1 MKHKKLLVMALAA
14 VMSVSALTVSA
25 IAKTPTDSTQETTA
39 QASRCQS
46 RHGRHGAKEEIQAPE
61 NAIGKDA
68 AKEAALKDANL
79 TEADTEK
86 VRAHLSALED
96 GTVIYKVHF
105 TANDKWYS
113 YQIDALTGK
122 VLDKSEEDAQEHAAA
137 KQHGKHGKA
146 QEVAEPEN
154 AVGKDAAKAAALKD
168 AKLTEA
174 DTEKVRA
181 HLSALEDGT
190 VIYKVHFTAKDK
202 WYSYQID
209 ALTGKVLDK
218 SEEDAQEHAE
228 AKQHGKRKTEAADAA
243 GSETSS
249 GKQRSK
255 GSRTADAVTGAS
267 EGMSVAAGT
276 V

>member
-68 AKEAALKDANL
+68 AKEAALKDAN
-79 TEADTEK
+79 
-86 VRAHLSALED
+86 
-96 GTVIYKVHF
+96 
-105 TANDKWYS
+105 
-113 YQIDALTGK
+113 
-122 VLDKSEEDAQEHAAA
+122 
-137 KQHGKHGKA
+137 
-146 QEVAEPEN
+146 
-154 AVGKDAAKAAALKD
+154 
-168 AKLTEA
+168 LTEA